1 MSLLTDHIYKIDAL
15 YDKGVKVTDNLF
27 QMPILKSVSFTPTR
41 IVGSNYLKIKSDKE
55 KYNFGIHF
63 FLDDNLLER
72 FWSAP
77 ARYTN
82 LLKKYECMFTPD
94 YSLYTDMPLPMQIW
108 NTYRNRFLGAYYQS
122 EGITVIPTVSW
133 STKESYDF
141 CFSGLPKGS
150 TLAIS
155 TIGSRTNKETIA
167 LWKDGVSEL
176 IKRTKPTSLLI
187 YGPKIDFNFGDIKVK
202 FFENEIIKHLE
213 KVTKINRE
221 KKREERKAK
230 EAAKK
235 EDRDKKNNEIEHEKK
250 EVA

>member
-1 MSLLTDHIYKIDAL
+1 M
-15 YDKGVKVTDNLF
+15 
-27 QMPILKSVSFTPTR
+27 
-41 IVGSNYLKIKSDKE
+41 
-55 KYNFGIHF
+55 
-63 FLDDNLLER
+63 
-72 FWSAP
+72 
-77 ARYTN
+77 
-82 LLKKYECMFTPD
+82 
-94 YSLYTDMPLPMQIW
+94 
-108 NTYRNRFLGAYYQS
+108 
-122 EGITVIPTVSW
+122 
-133 STKESYDF
+133 
-141 CFSGLPKGS
+141 PKGS